1 MTPTLYLQGAA
12 LQPFAGKPAPT
23 KPACAVGLVQAGLPA
38 NGVQRPQMN
47 HLAPIWHTFCNHRG
61 KQRSGALHKN
71 NEKVSLMDNAT
82 SLPTGAAIAPAAEK
96 TTASR
101 LKSIF
106 SGSIGNM
113 VEWYDWYVYAA
124 FSLYFAKA
132 FFPAGDTTAQLLNTA
147 AIFAVGF
154 LMRPI
159 GGWLMGLY
167 ADRKGRKAA
176 LMASVLL
183 MCGGSLL
190 IALTPGYETIGVA
203 APILLVFAR
212 LLQGLSVGG
221 EYGTSATYLSEMA
234 SKERRGFFSSFQYV
248 TLISGQLIALA
259 VLIILQQTLTTEQLY
274 AWGWRVPFVI
284 GALCAVVALYLR
296 RGMEETAS
304 VTKKEKSKE
313 SLMRTLM
320 RHPKELMTVV
330 GLTMGGTLAFYTYT
344 TYMQK
349 YLVNTVGMSI
359 SDSTTI
365 SAATLFLFMCLQ
377 PVIGGLS
384 DKIGRRPILI
394 AFGVL
399 GTLFT
404 VPILSTLHTVQTWWG
419 AFFLIMAALII
430 VSGYTSINAV
440 VKAELFPTE
449 IRALGVGLPYALTV
463 SIFGGTAEYVA
474 LWFKSN
480 GMETGF
486 YWYVTGCIACSLLVY
501 ATMKDTKHHS
511 RITTD

>member
-1 MTPTLYLQGAA
+1 MDHAGTL
-12 LQPFAGKPAPT
+12 
-23 KPACAVGLVQAGLPA
+23 
-38 NGVQRPQMN
+38 
-47 HLAPIWHTFCNHRG
+47 
-61 KQRSGALHKN
+61 
-71 NEKVSLMDNAT
+71 
-82 SLPTGAAIAPAAEK
+82 
-96 TTASR
+96 TASAAPR
-101 LKSIF
+101 TTSQRIKSIL
-106 SGSIGNM
+106 SGSIGNL

-132 FFPAGDTTAQLLNTA
+132 FFPQGDMTAQLLNTA

-154 LMRPI
+154 LMRPL
-159 GGWLMGLY
+159 GGWLMGIY

-176 LMASVLL
+176 LLASVLL
-183 MCGGSLL
+183 MCFGSLI
-190 IALTPGYETIGVA
+190 IALTPGYDTIGVA
-203 APILLVFAR
+203 APILLVIAR

-234 SKERRGFFSSFQYV
+234 TQEQRGFFSSFQYV

-259 VLIILQQTLTTEQLY
+259 VLIILQQVLSTEQLES
-274 AWGWRVPFVI
+274 WGWRVPFLI
-284 GALCAVVALYLR
+284 GALCAVIAMFLR
-296 RGMEETAS
+296 RGMEETES
-304 VTKKEKSKE
+304 FTRKKDKPKE
-313 SLMRTLM
+313 SLLRTLL
-320 RHPKELMTVV
+320 RHPKEVLTVV

-349 YLVNTVGMSI
+349 YLVNTVGMSKG
-359 SDSTTI
+359 DSTMI
-365 SAATLFLFMCLQ
+365 SAATLFLFMLLQ
-377 PVIGGLS
+377 PLVGSLS
-384 DKIGRRPILI
+384 DRIGRRPVLI

-404 VPILSTLHTVQTWWG
+404 YPILSTLHHIETWWG

-474 LWFKSN
+474 LWFKSI
-480 GMETGF
+480 GLESGF
-486 YWYVTGCIACSLLVY
+486 YWYVTACIACSLLVY
-501 ATMKDTKHHS
+501 LSMKDTRTHS
-511 RITTD
+511 RMNQD

>member
-1 MTPTLYLQGAA
+1 MDNSST
-12 LQPFAGKPAPT
+12 
-23 KPACAVGLVQAGLPA
+23 LPA
-38 NGVQRPQMN
+38 GAVSA
-47 HLAPIWHTFCNHRG
+47 AP
-61 KQRSGALHKN
+61 K
-71 NEKVSLMDNAT
+71 
-82 SLPTGAAIAPAAEK
+82 EK
-96 TTASR
+96 TTSSR
-101 LKSIF
+101 IKSIF
-106 SGSIGNM
+106 SGSVGNM

-132 FFPAGDTTAQLLNTA
+132 FFPKGDTTAQLLNTA

-183 MCGGSLL
+183 MCFGSLV
-190 IALTPGYETIGVA
+190 IALSPGYETIGVW
-203 APILLVFAR
+203 APVLLVIAR

-234 SKERRGFFSSFQYV
+234 TKERRGFFSSFQYV
-248 TLISGQLIALA
+248 TLISGQLIALG
-259 VLIILQQTLTTEQLY
+259 VLIVLQQTLTEEQLY
-274 AWGWRVPFVI
+274 SWGWRVPFVI

-296 RGMEETAS
+296 RGMEETES
-304 VTKKEKSKE
+304 FKKTRVKPKE
-313 SLMRTLM
+313 SAMRTLL

-365 SAATLFLFMCLQ
+365 SAATLFLFMCIQ
-377 PVIGGLS
+377 PLVGALS

-404 VPILSTLHTVQTWWG
+404 VPILTTLHTITTWWG

-463 SIFGGTAEYVA
+463 SIFGGTAEYIA
-474 LWFKSN
+474 LWFKSA
-480 GMETGF
+480 GMETGY
-486 YWYVTGCIACSLLVY
+486 YWYVTACIACSLAVY
-501 ATMKDTKHHS
+501 ATMKDTRKHS
-511 RITTD
+511 RIETD

>member
-1 MTPTLYLQGAA
+1 
-12 LQPFAGKPAPT
+12 
-23 KPACAVGLVQAGLPA
+23 
-38 NGVQRPQMN
+38 
-47 HLAPIWHTFCNHRG
+47 
-61 KQRSGALHKN
+61 
-71 NEKVSLMDNAT
+71 MDNSQT
-82 SLPTGAAIAPAAEK
+82 LPLGSAAAPAKEK

-106 SGSIGNM
+106 SGSVGNM

-124 FSLYFAKA
+124 FSLYFAKV
-132 FFPAGDTTAQLLNTA
+132 FFPKGDTTAQLLNTA

-167 ADRKGRKAA
+167 ADRKGHKAA

-183 MCGGSLL
+183 MCFGSLI
-190 IALTPGYETIGVA
+190 IALTPGYETIGVG
-203 APILLVFAR
+203 APILLVLAR
-212 LLQGLSVGG
+212 LMQGLSVGG

-234 SKERRGFFSSFQYV
+234 TKERRGFFSSFQYV

-259 VLIILQQTLTTEQLY
+259 VLIVLQNVLTTEELQS
-274 AWGWRVPFVI
+274 WGWRIPFGI
-284 GALCAVVALYLR
+284 GALCAIVALYLR
-296 RGMEETAS
+296 RGMEETES
-304 VTKKEKSKE
+304 FTKKKEKPKE

-377 PVIGGLS
+377 PVVGALS

-394 AFGVL
+394 AFGIL

-404 VPILSTLHTVQTWWG
+404 VPILTTLHTIQSWWG

-463 SIFGGTAEYVA
+463 SIFGGTAEYIA
-474 LWFKSN
+474 LWFKSV
-480 GMETGF
+480 GMETGY
-486 YWYVTGCIACSLLVY
+486 YWYVTACIAVSLLVY
-501 ATMKDTKHHS
+501 ITMKDTRKHS
-511 RITTD
+511 RIETD

>member
-1 MTPTLYLQGAA
+1 MAIPNAVPHGSAATP
-12 LQPFAGKPAPT
+12 
-23 KPACAVGLVQAGLPA
+23 V
-38 NGVQRPQMN
+38 
-47 HLAPIWHTFCNHRG
+47 
-61 KQRSGALHKN
+61 
-71 NEKVSLMDNAT
+71 
-82 SLPTGAAIAPAAEK
+82 AEK

-106 SGSIGNM
+106 SGSVGNM

-124 FSLYFAKA
+124 FSLYFAKV
-132 FFPAGDTTAQLLNTA
+132 FFPKGDTTAQLLNTA

-183 MCGGSLL
+183 MCFGSLI
-190 IALTPGYETIGVA
+190 IALTPGYETIGVG

-234 SKERRGFFSSFQYV
+234 TKERRGFFSSFQYV
-248 TLISGQLIALA
+248 TLISGQLIALG
-259 VLIILQQTLTTEQLY
+259 VLIVLQQTLTTEQLN
-274 AWGWRVPFVI
+274 AWGWRIPFAI
-284 GALCAVVALYLR
+284 GALCAVVALFLR
-296 RGMEETAS
+296 RGMEETES
-304 VTKKEKSKE
+304 FTQKKEKDKAKE

-320 RHPKELMTVV
+320 RHPKELATVV

-377 PVIGGLS
+377 PVIGALS

-399 GTLFT
+399 GTICT
-404 VPILSTLHTVQTWWG
+404 VPILSTLHTIQTWWG

-463 SIFGGTAEYVA
+463 SIFGGTAEYIA
-474 LWFKSN
+474 LWFKSI
-480 GMETGF
+480 GMETGY
-486 YWYVTGCIACSLLVY
+486 YWYVTGCIAISLLVY
-501 ATMKDTKHHS
+501 VFMKDTQKHS
-511 RITTD
+511 RIETD

>member
-1 MTPTLYLQGAA
+1 MDHSST
-12 LQPFAGKPAPT
+12 
-23 KPACAVGLVQAGLPA
+23 LPA
-38 NGVQRPQMN
+38 GSVP
-47 HLAPIWHTFCNHRG
+47 
-61 KQRSGALHKN
+61 
-71 NEKVSLMDNAT
+71 AT
-82 SLPTGAAIAPAAEK
+82 PKEK
-96 TTASR
+96 TTSSR
-101 LKSIF
+101 IKSIF
-106 SGSIGNM
+106 SGSVGNM

-132 FFPAGDTTAQLLNTA
+132 FFPKGDTTAQLLNTA

-183 MCGGSLL
+183 MCFGSLV
-190 IALTPGYETIGVA
+190 IALSPGYETIGVW

-234 SKERRGFFSSFQYV
+234 TKERRGFFSSFQYV
-248 TLISGQLIALA
+248 TLISGQLIALG
-259 VLIILQQTLTTEQLY
+259 VLIVLQQTLTEEQLY
-274 AWGWRVPFVI
+274 SWGWRVPFVI

-296 RGMEETAS
+296 RGMEETES
-304 VTKKEKSKE
+304 FKKTRVKPKE
-313 SLMRTLM
+313 SAMRTLL

-365 SAATLFLFMCLQ
+365 SAATLFLFMCIQ
-377 PVIGGLS
+377 PLVGALS

-404 VPILSTLHTVQTWWG
+404 VPILTTLHTITTWWG

-463 SIFGGTAEYVA
+463 SIFGGTAEYIA
-474 LWFKSN
+474 LWFKSA
-480 GMETGF
+480 GMETGY
-486 YWYVTGCIACSLLVY
+486 YWYVTACIACSLAVY
-501 ATMKDTKHHS
+501 ATMKDTRKHS
-511 RITTD
+511 RIETD